1 MCIQNVMIMSF
12 CTIMN
17 PTDELIF
24 LMHGENWC
32 RSRLHGVVR
41 CVKKLPIFVSPG
53 FCKFHPLATRINYEQ
68 PNWVWVGIIQYVCPL
83 ILESMFH

>member
-1 MCIQNVMIMSF
+1 MGLFRTNEWRFPLLCLIFRLVGMCIQNVMIMSF

-41 CVKKLPIFVSPG
+41 CVKKI
-53 FCKFHPLATRINYEQ
+53 AQIR
-68 PNWVWVGIIQYVCPL
+68 
-83 ILESMFH
+83 